1 MATTRRRRKSAAAT
15 TPRTRNT
22 KRPPTPRPP
31 RIAQRLGELGPLRWS
46 LAVLVLAVLV
56 LAPRAGTLA
65 VMEGWRM
72 FPTLIVPTLAPLVFL
87 VLMLDA
93 LMARVHM
100 TSVRGEVLARYRR
113 IVTVDLWLALIVA
126 AYWTPYFIAL
136 ARP

>member
-1 MATTRRRRKSAAAT
+1 MPVTRRRRKSAVTAA
-15 TPRTRNT
+15 PRTRGT
-22 KRPPTPRPP
+22 KRASAPRPP
-31 RIAQRLGELGPLRWS
+31 RIAQRLVELGPLRWS
-46 LAVLVLAVLV
+46 LAVLVLAALV
-56 LAPRAGTLA
+56 LAPRPGTPA

-100 TSVRGEVLARYRR
+100 TSVQGEALARYRR
-113 IVTVDLWLALIVA
+113 IVTVDLLLGLIVA
-126 AYWTPYFIAL
+126 IYWTPYFVAL

>member
-1 MATTRRRRKSAAAT
+1 MTTTRRRRKSAAAA
-15 TPRTRNT
+15 TPRSRSA
-22 KRPPTPRPP
+22 KRPPAPRPP

-56 LAPRAGTLA
+56 LAPRVGTPA

-100 TSVRGEVLARYRR
+100 TSVQGEALARYRR
-113 IVTVDLWLALIVA
+113 IVTVDLLLGLIVVV
-126 AYWTPYFIAL
+126 YWAPYFVAL